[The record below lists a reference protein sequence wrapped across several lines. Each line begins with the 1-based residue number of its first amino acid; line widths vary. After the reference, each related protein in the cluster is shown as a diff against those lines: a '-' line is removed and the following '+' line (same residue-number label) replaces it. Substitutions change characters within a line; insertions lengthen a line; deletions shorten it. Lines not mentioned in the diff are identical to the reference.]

1 MDSLVRHDLTEA
13 EVNAM
18 LDADRA
24 KYQSVSDMARAWGL
38 RVSIMQRILQE
49 RRLRGHVAQR
59 FGLQPIT
66 TTIYRRK

>member
-1 MDSLVRHDLTEA
+1 MRRHDYTEA

-24 KYQSVSDMARAWGL
+24 KYQSVREMARAWGL
-38 RVSIMQRILQE
+38 NPSVMQRILHE
-49 RRLRGHVAQR
+49 RRLRGHVATR
-59 FGLQPIT
+59 FKLQPIT

>member
-1 MDSLVRHDLTEA
+1 MRHDLSEA

-24 KYQSVSDMARAWGL
+24 KYASVADMARAWGL
-38 RVSIMQRILQE
+38 KASTMQRILQE

-59 FGLQPIT
+59 FGLTPIT
-66 TTIYRRK
+66 QTLYRRTR